1 VVNLRRVNLTGRA
14 VPAEARRQ
22 DRRMVTLRIARRG
35 DERAIRRL
43 EVATWSQRS
52 SPGPLPDPEREF
64 LARFA
69 PENVIV
75 AVDGEALVGYLI
87 LGPWT
92 ELESARHVL
101 LINGLAVDPERQGKG
116 IGAMLLDAGI
126 ARARREGAR
135 RLLLRVLS
143 TNEGARRLYERHGFE
158 TEGVLRE
165 SFLLEGAYVD
175 DLFMALDLTR

>member
-1 VVNLRRVNLTGRA
+1 MVKLRT
-14 VPAEARRQ
+14 ARR
-22 DRRMVTLRIARRG
+22 D
-35 DERAIRRL
+35 DEGPIRRL
-43 EVATWSQRS
+43 EVATWSPRS
-52 SPGPLPDPEREF
+52 GPGPRPDPEREF
-64 LARFA
+64 FARFT

-75 AVDGEALVGYLI
+75 AVDGEAPVGYLI

-101 LINGLAVDPERQGKG
+101 LINGLAVDPERHREG
-116 IGAMLLDAGI
+116 IGAMLLAAGI
-126 ARARREGAR
+126 DRARREGAR

-143 TNEGARRLYERHGFE
+143 TNAGARRLYERHGFE